1 MSKQSPP
8 NIWEGMAAG
17 IVGGLVASYV
27 MGEFQNLWAYYAA
40 EKKGKG
46 AAKKASKSSRGKE
59 PTTVKAA
66 SAISEGVFAH
76 KLTKAEKE
84 IAGPAVHYAMGA
96 TSGAIYGAVAELV
109 PPVTSG
115 AGMPFG
121 AMVWL
126 AADDITLPAVG
137 LAKWPT
143 EYPLSTH
150 AYALASHLVYGLTT
164 EAVRRAVR
172 SIF

>member
-27 MGEFQNLWAYYAA
+27 MGEFQNLWAHYAA
-40 EKKGKG
+40 EKKRKG
-46 AAKKASKSSRGKE
+46 DAKKTRKKE

-76 KLTKAEKE
+76 KLTKAEKD

-109 PPVTSG
+109 PTVTSG
-115 AGMPFG
+115 AGLPFG

-143 EYPLSTH
+143 AYPLSTH
-150 AYALASHLVYGLTT
+150 AYALASHLVYGITT

>member
-27 MGEFQNLWAYYAA
+27 MGEFQNLWAHYAA
-40 EKKGKG
+40 EKKAKS
-46 AAKKASKSSRGKE
+46 AAKKTRKSSKKE
-59 PTTVKAA
+59 PATVKAA

-76 KLTKAEKE
+76 KLTKAEKK

-109 PPVTSG
+109 PDCDQWRRN
-115 AGMPFG
+115 A
-121 AMVWL
+121 VWRH
-126 AADDITLPAVG
+126 G
-137 LAKWPT
+137 LAG
-143 EYPLSTH
+143 S
-150 AYALASHLVYGLTT
+150 G
-164 EAVRRAVR
+164 
-172 SIF
+172 

>member
-8 NIWEGMAAG
+8 NVWEGMAAG

-27 MGEFQNLWAYYAA
+27 MGEFQNLWAHYAE
-40 EKKGKG
+40 EKRAKS
-46 AAKKASKSSRGKE
+46 AAKKTRKSSKEKE
-59 PTTVKAA
+59 PATVKAA

-76 KLTKAEKE
+76 KLTKAEKR
-84 IAGPAVHYAMGA
+84 IAGPAMHYAMGA
-96 TSGAIYGAVAELV
+96 TAGAIYGAVAELV
-109 PPVTSG
+109 PDVTAGS
-115 AGMPFG
+115 GMPFG
-121 AMVWL
+121 AVVWL
-126 AADDITLPAVG
+126 AADDITVPAVG

-150 AYALASHLVYGLTT
+150 VYALASHFVYGLTA

>member
-8 NIWEGMAAG
+8 NVWEGMAAG

-27 MGEFQNLWAYYAA
+27 MGEFQKLWAYYAE
-40 EKKGKG
+40 EKKAKG
-46 AAKKASKSSRGKE
+46 ATKKGRKSSKE
-59 PTTVKAA
+59 NEPATVKAA
-66 SAISEGVFAH
+66 SAISEGVFDH
-76 KLTKAEKE
+76 KLTKAEKK

-96 TSGAIYGAVAELV
+96 TSGAIYGTVAELV
-109 PPVTSG
+109 PEVTAGS
-115 AGMPFG
+115 GMPFG
-121 AMVWL
+121 TAVWL
-126 AADDITLPAVG
+126 AVDDITVPAVG

-150 AYALASHLVYGLTT
+150 VYALASHLVYGLTT